1 MPPSTITSRHSQ
13 QGIHRDCGTR
23 IAPPSVPTLYQSGAL
38 RAQRFLRITQRSL
51 HRHRRVQPALL
62 RETLDYVLGA
72 RPLEYRAGFLDA
84 IGAYVLLA
92 LEGCQLNP
100 ETWDALEAIERR

>member
-1 MPPSTITSRHSQ
+1 MAIPQSGLRPASFPSP
-13 QGIHRDCGTR
+13 
-23 IAPPSVPTLYQSGAL
+23 PPSVPTLYQSGAL

-51 HRHRRVQPALL
+51 HRHRKFQPALL

-84 IGAYVLLA
+84 IGAYLLLA

-100 ETWDALEAIERR
+100 DTWDALAAVERR